1 MGMANRFKP
10 LMFLL
15 LVLTLA
21 GLAPADEVFT
31 PVPAAEVVVADHLF
45 LRRPVVVF
53 ADSPDDPNYLRQMAF
68 LARDAADLAERDV
81 MVITDTD
88 PAHPSA
94 LRLDL
99 RPTGFSLILMDKDW
113 KPSLRKPLP
122 WDVREITRAIDKM
135 PLARAEALERH
146 PSGR

>member
-10 LMFLL
+10 LTFLF

-21 GLAPADEVFT
+21 GPAPADEVFT
-31 PVPAAEVVVADHLF
+31 PVPAAEVTAADHLF
-45 LRRPVVVF
+45 LMRPVVVF
-53 ADSPDDPNYLRQMAF
+53 ADSPDDPDYLRQMAL
-68 LARDAADLAERDV
+68 LARGAADLAERDV

-88 PAHPSA
+88 PANPSA
-94 LRLDL
+94 LRREL
-99 RPTGFSLILMDKDW
+99 RPAGFSLILMDKDW
-113 KPSLRKPLP
+113 KPTLRKPLP